1 MAIIDPHHHLWD
13 LSRLNYPW
21 LAEEDKTTFFGS
33 YAALAKNYLA
43 QDYLADTVGQEI
55 TASVHIQAE
64 ADPLDPVAET
74 RWLSEAA
81 QQSDKIGGAAIPT
94 AVVAYADFTHADI
107 DTILAAHCQFDRV
120 RGIRQILNHHK
131 DETLSYTT
139 ENLLANA
146 RWQKNFALL
155 KKYKLSFDL
164 QIYYQQMEQA
174 AQLAD
179 KHPDTQII
187 LNHTG
192 MPVEQ
197 GPAGVEAWREG
208 MARLAACPNVAVKIS
223 GLGMAIPQWTVER
236 IRPFVMDTI
245 DRFGVGRCM
254 FASNFPVDSLFGSY
268 KKLYGAFN
276 TIVSE
281 FSDQQRNQL
290 FHDNAAHFY
299 RL

>member
-1 MAIIDPHHHLWD
+1 
-13 LSRLNYPW
+13 
-21 LAEEDKTTFFGS
+21 
-33 YAALAKNYLA
+33 
-43 QDYLADTVGQEI
+43 
-55 TASVHIQAE
+55 
-64 ADPLDPVAET
+64 
-74 RWLSEAA
+74 LSEAA